1 MSLVRALLVVVA
13 AAGLSQPV
21 EAEVRR
27 LILAAGA
34 NNGGVDR
41 ELLRYAVSDAE
52 QFVEVLQEMG
62 GLDPADVLLL
72 RDPDLASFEQG
83 LADLGRRVKAASRR
97 EDRLEVLLYY
107 SGHADEEGLLLAG
120 DHLGY
125 QQLLDSLKTAEVAVR
140 IAVLDACNS
149 GTITRIKG
157 GKPQP
162 PFLIDESF
170 DMRGYAFL
178 TSSSADEAA
187 QESDLI
193 EASFFTHYLISG
205 MRGAADVTGDGRVTL
220 HEAYQF
226 AFDETRART
235 LGTAGGTQHP
245 AYEGQMRGTG
255 GVVMTEVRR
264 NAAGLSLDEAL
275 AGRISIRNTQQRL
288 VAELNKSPGRAVE
301 LGLVPGNYALFLET
315 WDADWYLAE
324 LALTEGEF
332 ANVSTGDFRV
342 LTPEDTKLRGG
353 SGRRITLGRQIEV
366 ATRQGYTLSLG
377 LLTNT
382 QDEAFRGV
390 QFAWLV
396 NQARERTGNQI
407 GGWALGA
414 QRGRWLAG
422 SRRGRQLGDGAFAG
436 WASGLD
442 QHRLAGAWLA
452 GGANDQRRR
461 QDSRLASGRSYQFR
475 RRGQG
480 RSDRIIERG
489 ERGQG
494 LAGGLGQ
501 PFWPHRGRSA
511 HWVDQLL
518 AQWAFQP
525 QYLARRSR
533 LYMFT
538 LASGSRSFYTAFTT
552 GFANQDGQRR
562 WAVGVGGG
570 VQKRGERFFLG
581 LDVHSYRISRDLDDD
596 YSAGIGI
603 LAPAVDFGLDRLARD
618 NYLARIKL
626 ETGVSL
632 LSHLSL
638 FGGVSLNQLWTDGH
652 LRLIESGSRYEK
664 EWEDGLLRGRVFLW
678 PALRALDG
686 PSRSGLIPRRR
697 LVASRK
703 QVGDGV
709 ARERLLSGG
718 GRGAAWSAVS
728 AKLYQAAAL
737 TSEIGWGSP
746 PWQ

>member
-1 MSLVRALLVVVA
+1 MFLVRVLLIVVA

-72 RDPDLASFEQG
+72 RDPDLAAFEKG

-125 QQLLDSLKTAEVAVR
+125 QQLLDSLKTANAAVR

-149 GTITRIKG
+149 GSITRIKG
-157 GKPQP
+157 GKPKP
-162 PFLIDESF
+162 PFLVDESF

-235 LGTAGGTQHP
+235 LGTVGGTQHP

-275 AGRISIRNTQQRL
+275 AGRVSIRNGQQRL
-288 VAELNKSPGRAVE
+288 VAELNKSPGREVE
-301 LGLVPGNYALFLET
+301 LGLVPGDYTLFLET
-315 WDADWYLAE
+315 WDEDWRLAE
-324 LALTEGEF
+324 LVLTEGEF
-332 ANVSTGDFRV
+332 AEVSTGDFRA
-342 LTPEDTKLRGG
+342 LTPEETKLRGG
-353 SGRRITLGRQIEV
+353 SGRKIRLALGRQIEV
-366 ATRQGYTLSLG
+366 ATGEGYTLSLG

-396 NQARERTGNQI
+396 NQARGRTGNQI
-407 GGWALGA
+407 
-414 QRGRWLAG
+414 
-422 SRRGRQLGDGAFAG
+422 
-436 WASGLD
+436 SGLGN
-442 QHRLAGAWLA
+442 LALKEVDGWQASVVGVNWAMGPLQGGQVGLINIASQVRGWQVAQTTNIVGKIRGWQVAGVNNFGGEVKGGQVGVLNVASEVKGWQVGAINL
-452 GGANDQRRR
+452 
-461 QDSRLASGRSYQFR
+461 SGH
-475 RRGQG
+475 
-480 RSDRIIERG
+480 IE
-489 ERGQG
+489 
-494 LAGGLGQ
+494 GGLPIGLINYSHSGL
-501 PFWPHRGRSA
+501 FNLSTWRDEVG
-511 HWVDQLL
+511 
-518 AQWAFQP
+518 FT
-525 QYLARRSR
+525 
-533 LYMFT
+533 MFT

-552 GFANQDGQRR
+552 GFIDEAGQRR

-570 VQKRGERFFLG
+570 VQKRWRRFFFG
-581 LDVHSYRISRDLDDD
+581 LDVHGYRIGRDFDDD
-596 YSAGIGI
+596 YEAHFEFWLPEVGIG
-603 LAPAVDFGLDRLARD
+603 LRRLAQD
-618 NYLARIKL
+618 NYLTRIKL
-626 ETGVSL
+626 ETGVPL

-638 FGGVSLNQLWTDGH
+638 FGGVSLNQLSTDGH
-652 LRLIESGSRYEK
+652 QRLIESGSRYEK
-664 EWEDGLLRGRVFLW
+664 EL
-678 PALRALDG
+678 
-686 PSRSGLIPRRR
+686 
-697 LVASRK
+697 K
-703 QVGDGV
+703 DGV
-709 ARERLLSGG
+709 FAWPGFFFGLRY
-718 GRGAAWSAVS
+718 GR
-728 AKLYQAAAL
+728 
-737 TSEIGWGSP
+737 
-746 PWQ
+746 

>member
-1 MSLVRALLVVVA
+1 M
-13 AAGLSQPV
+13 
-21 EAEVRR
+21 
-27 LILAAGA
+27 
-34 NNGGVDR
+34 DR

-72 RDPDLASFEQG
+72 RDPDLAAFEKG
-83 LADLGRRVKAASRR
+83 LADLGRRVQAASRR
-97 EDRLEVLLYY
+97 GDRLEVLLYY

-125 QQLLDSLKTAEVAVR
+125 QRLLDSLKTAEVAVR

-157 GKPQP
+157 GKSKP
-162 PFLIDESF
+162 PFLVDESF

-264 NAAGLSLDEAL
+264 NAAGLSLDETL
-275 AGRISIRNTQQRL
+275 AGRISIRNAQQRL
-288 VAELNKSPGRAVE
+288 VAELNKSPGREVE
-301 LGLVPGNYALFLET
+301 LGLVPGSYTLFLET
-315 WDADWYLAE
+315 WDADWRLAE
-324 LALTEGEF
+324 LALAEGEF
-332 ANVSTGDFRV
+332 TNVRSGDFRV

-366 ATRQGYTLSLG
+366 ATSEGYTLSLG

-390 QFAWLV
+390 QVRLAG
-396 NQARERTGNQI
+396 QPSARADRQSDRRVGQ
-407 GGWALGA
+407 LGA

-422 SRRGRQLGDGAFAG
+422 ICRRRQLGDGAAAG
-436 WASGLD
+436 WTGGLD
-442 QHRLAGAWLA
+442 QYRFAGARLA

-461 QDSRLASGRSYQFR
+461 QNSRLASGRGHQFR

-480 RSDRIIERG
+480 RSGRIIECG

-501 PFWPHRGRSA
+501 PFRPHRGRPA
-511 HWVDQLL
+511 HRVDQLL
-518 AQWAFQP
+518 AQRAFQP
-525 QYLARRSR
+525 QHVARRSR
-533 LYMFT
+533 LYHVHPRLRQPLVLHRFYHW
-538 LASGSRSFYTAFTT
+538 LCRPRRSAALGAGRRRWGTEARGGGFSLVSMYTATES
-552 GFANQDGQRR
+552 
-562 WAVGVGGG
+562 AVPSMTIT
-570 VQKRGERFFLG
+570 K
-581 LDVHSYRISRDLDDD
+581 
-596 YSAGIGI
+596 
-603 LAPAVDFGLDRLARD
+603 
-618 NYLARIKL
+618 
-626 ETGVSL
+626 
-632 LSHLSL
+632 
-638 FGGVSLNQLWTDGH
+638 
-652 LRLIESGSRYEK
+652 
-664 EWEDGLLRGRVFLW
+664 
-678 PALRALDG
+678 RALDFG
-686 PSRSGLIPRRR
+686 HP
-697 LVASRK
+697 
-703 QVGDGV
+703 Q
-709 ARERLLSGG
+709 
-718 GRGAAWSAVS
+718 
-728 AKLYQAAAL
+728 
-737 TSEIGWGSP
+737 
-746 PWQ
+746 

>member
-1 MSLVRALLVVVA
+1 MSLMRALLVVVA

-72 RDPDLASFEQG
+72 RDPDLAAFEQG
-83 LADLGRRVKAASRR
+83 LADLGRRVRAASRR
-97 EDRLEVLLYY
+97 GDRLEVLLYY

-125 QQLLDSLKTAEVAVR
+125 QQLLDSLKTANAAVR

-149 GTITRIKG
+149 G
-157 GKPQP
+157 KPKP
-162 PFLIDESF
+162 PFLVDESF

-226 AFDETRART
+226 AFDETRTRT
-235 LGTAGGTQHP
+235 IGTVGGTQHP

-264 NAAGLSLDEAL
+264 NAAGLSLDETL
-275 AGRISIRNTQQRL
+275 AGQVSIRNVQQRL
-288 VAELNKSPGRAVE
+288 VAELNKSPGREVE
-301 LGLVPGNYALFLET
+301 LGLVPGSYTLFLET
-315 WDADWYLAE
+315 WDAEWHLAE
-324 LALTEGEF
+324 LVLAEGDFVE
-332 ANVSTGDFRV
+332 VYTGDFRA
-342 LTPEDTKLRGG
+342 LTPEETKLRGG

-366 ATRQGYTLSLG
+366 ATREGYTLSLG

-407 GGWALGA
+407 GGLGNLALREVDGWQASVVGVNWAMGPLQGGQVGLINIASQVRGWQVA
-414 QRGRWLAG
+414 QTTNVVGKIRGWQLAG
-422 SRRGRQLGDGAFAG
+422 VTNFVGEVKGGQVGLLNVASEVKGWQVGLVNLSSHIEGGLPIGLINYSR
-436 WASGLD
+436 SGLFNLSTWRD
-442 QHRLAGAWLA
+442 EVG
-452 GGANDQRRR
+452 
-461 QDSRLASGRSYQFR
+461 FT
-475 RRGQG
+475 
-480 RSDRIIERG
+480 
-489 ERGQG
+489 
-494 LAGGLGQ
+494 
-501 PFWPHRGRSA
+501 
-511 HWVDQLL
+511 
-518 AQWAFQP
+518 
-525 QYLARRSR
+525 
-533 LYMFT
+533 MFT

-552 GFANQDGQRR
+552 GFIDEAGQRY
-562 WAVGVGGG
+562 WALGVGGG
-570 VQKRGERFFLG
+570 VQKRWRRFFLG
-581 LDVHSYRISRDLDDD
+581 LDVHGYRISHDFDD
-596 YSAGIGI
+596 YEAHFEFWPPDVGIG
-603 LAPAVDFGLDRLARD
+603 LRRLVQD
-618 NYLARIKL
+618 NYLTRIKL

-638 FGGVSLNQLWTDGH
+638 FGGVSLNQLST
-652 LRLIESGSRYEK
+652 SRYEK
-664 EWEDGLLRGRVFLW
+664 EWEDGIFTWPGFFFGLRYGR
-678 PALRALDG
+678 
-686 PSRSGLIPRRR
+686 
-697 LVASRK
+697 
-703 QVGDGV
+703 
-709 ARERLLSGG
+709 
-718 GRGAAWSAVS
+718 
-728 AKLYQAAAL
+728 
-737 TSEIGWGSP
+737 
-746 PWQ
+746 

>member
-72 RDPDLASFEQG
+72 RDPDLTAFEKG

-97 EDRLEVLLYY
+97 GDRLEVLLYY

-125 QQLLDSLKTAEVAVR
+125 QQLLDSLKTANATVR

-149 GTITRIKG
+149 GSITRIKG
-157 GKPQP
+157 GKPKP
-162 PFLIDESF
+162 PFLVDESF

-264 NAAGLSLDEAL
+264 NAAGLSMDEAL
-275 AGRISIRNTQQRL
+275 AGRISIRNAQQRL
-288 VAELNKSPGRAVE
+288 VAELNKSPGRSVE
-301 LGLVPGNYALFLET
+301 LGLVPGAYTLFLET
-315 WDADWYLAE
+315 WDSGWRLAE
-324 LALTEGEF
+324 LVLAEGEF
-332 ANVSTGDFRV
+332 ATVSSGDFRV

-366 ATRQGYTLSLG
+366 ATRAGYTLSLG

-382 QDEAFRGV
+382 QDESFRGV

-407 GGWALGA
+407 GGLGNLALKEVDGWQASVVGVNWAMGPLQGGQVGLINIASQVRGWQVA
-414 QRGRWLAG
+414 QTTNVVGKIRGWQVAG
-422 SRRGRQLGDGAFAG
+422 VTNFVGEVKGGQVGLLNVASEVKGWQVGLVNLSGHIEGGLPIGLINYSR
-436 WASGLD
+436 SGLFNLSTWRD
-442 QHRLAGAWLA
+442 EVG
-452 GGANDQRRR
+452 
-461 QDSRLASGRSYQFR
+461 FT
-475 RRGQG
+475 
-480 RSDRIIERG
+480 
-489 ERGQG
+489 
-494 LAGGLGQ
+494 
-501 PFWPHRGRSA
+501 
-511 HWVDQLL
+511 
-518 AQWAFQP
+518 
-525 QYLARRSR
+525 
-533 LYMFT
+533 MFT

-552 GFANQDGQRR
+552 GFADQDGQRR
-562 WAVGVGGG
+562 WALGVGGG
-570 VQKRGERFFLG
+570 VQKRGRRFFLG
-581 LDVHSYRISRDLDDD
+581 LDVHSYRISRALDDD
-596 YSAGIGI
+596 YKAGIGFWP
-603 LAPAVDFGLDRLARD
+603 PAVDFGLDRLARD

-626 ETGVSL
+626 ETGIVL
-632 LSHLSL
+632 AEEITWLGHLSL

-664 EWEDGLLRGRVFLW
+664 EWEDGLFAWPGFFFGLRYGR
-678 PALRALDG
+678 
-686 PSRSGLIPRRR
+686 
-697 LVASRK
+697 
-703 QVGDGV
+703 
-709 ARERLLSGG
+709 
-718 GRGAAWSAVS
+718 
-728 AKLYQAAAL
+728 
-737 TSEIGWGSP
+737 
-746 PWQ
+746 